1 MDYIP
6 RYEYPEVE
14 LKDRLERVGDLVNFE
29 GPLLSLFKYKDNLY
43 LFDWVDSGQKYNRWF
58 IYQVSAYLLEQFLFR
73 QISYKKLFESTNKK
87 NQNIFYCDIENKEPV
102 EYSIYKLKSIP
113 TSFYPDKE
121 TFFKENEAKNWKEIF
136 LVVNSIVTKKET
148 SKISNRISAYTYP
161 YFLTAQTF
169 TKEIR
174 EPAKTSENFLDFYS
188 KQLDQ
193 QQDVRPSNKIPE
205 PEGMALHRA

>member
-102 EYSIYKLKSIP
+102 E
-113 TSFYPDKE
+113 
-121 TFFKENEAKNWKEIF
+121 
-136 LVVNSIVTKKET
+136 
-148 SKISNRISAYTYP
+148 
-161 YFLTAQTF
+161 
-169 TKEIR
+169 
-174 EPAKTSENFLDFYS
+174 
-188 KQLDQ
+188 
-193 QQDVRPSNKIPE
+193 
-205 PEGMALHRA
+205 